1 MYIRVLVVL
10 LSVSFSLWAEPKKQ
24 IDLPMLTSLTYYAED
39 YPPSVFY
46 EGEVLRGISV
56 RMLRAIWQELGMKAQ
71 PIEVVPWARGYKEII
86 SKPKTVL
93 FAMSKTA
100 QRADKFKWVGP
111 IYSVDYILI
120 AKKGKI
126 LKAKWLSELHSH
138 SVAVIRHD
146 VTEQIVLDAH
156 FAEQQIVETNNMY
169 QALAIFKADRVELM
183 AISRSGLGK
192 AINENMLQVD
202 DFEEVFL
209 LDTVEDY
216 FAFSKDVPDVVIN
229 AFQRAFDKHKRLNL
243 ALIDEFK
250 L

>member
-10 LSVSFSLWAEPKKQ
+10 LSVSFSLWAEPEKQ
-24 IDLPMLTSLTYYAED
+24 VDLPTSLTYYAED

-56 RMLRAIWQELGMKAQ
+56 RMLRAVWQELGMKAQ
-71 PIEVVPWARGYKEII
+71 PIKVVPWARGYKEII
-86 SKPKTVL
+86 SKPSTVL

-126 LKAKWLSELHSH
+126 LKAKRLSELHSH

-146 VTEQIVLDAH
+146 ATEQIVLDAH
-156 FAEQQIVETNNMY
+156 FTEQQIVETNNMY
-169 QALAIFKADRVELM
+169 QALAMFKAERVELM
-183 AISRSGLGK
+183 AISRAGLRK

-202 DFEEVFL
+202 DFEEVFQ